1 MVRQIRNDF
10 FKPTFLPKK
19 ERINSTLLKLLI
31 DKIISAKNAICK
43 EVVKKPIT
51 ELMCDVIK
59 KVAPR
64 FLKLRL

>member
-1 MVRQIRNDF
+1 MMSHVSSA
-10 FKPTFLPKK
+10 L
-19 ERINSTLLKLLI
+19 STLPNVGQNHQVSSNLT
-31 DKIISAKNAICK
+31 SFQQFVSK

-64 FLKLRL
+64 FL